1 MARTLRT
8 LLAAAILGTAGL
20 FATAA
25 EAREFPIGSITYEA
39 RPEREV
45 INLSGRD
52 GDIRAMRFE
61 VRQSDVEVLDLR
73 VIYQNGQSEDIR
85 VRQVFKA
92 GTSSRVIDIV
102 NWRRGWVKQ
111 IAITYV
117 PKGPARIVF
126 FGIEG
131 GGINP
136 PPPPPPP
143 PPPGP
148 GSWLRLGCKD
158 VKFLIDHDTLKV
170 GRAEGRFAALRL
182 KVRNAPI
189 EIFNLRVTFGNGS
202 VQDLRVRE
210 MIPPGGISRPIDFN
224 GVNRGIDRV
233 EMIYRALPTFKGT
246 AEVCIDGLER

>member
-1 MARTLRT
+1 MARHLRSFV
-8 LLAAAILGTAGL
+8 AAMLIGASGM

-73 VIYQNGQSEDIR
+73 VTYQNGQSEDIR
-85 VRQVFKA
+85 VRQLFRA

-117 PKGPARIVF
+117 PKGPARLVF

-143 PPPGP
+143 PPGP
-148 GSWLRLGCKD
+148 GAWVRLGCKD
-158 VKFLIDHDTLKV
+158 VKFMIDRDTLKV
-170 GRAEGRFAALRL
+170 GRAEGRFAAVRL

-189 EIFNLRVTFGNGS
+189 EVFNVRVTFGNGAMK
-202 VQDLRVRE
+202 DMPVRE
-210 MIPPGGISRPIDFN
+210 MIPPGGVSRPIDFN
-224 GVNRGIDRV
+224 GSYRGIDRV

-246 AEVCIDGLER
+246 AEVCVDGFDR

>member
-1 MARTLRT
+1 MATPLRT
-8 LLAAAILGTAGL
+8 LLAALIIGAAGMM
-20 FATAA
+20 ATAA

-45 INLSGRD
+45 INLNGRD

-85 VRQVFKA
+85 VRQLFKA

-117 PKGPARIVF
+117 PKGPARLVF

-131 GGINP
+131 GGFNP
-136 PPPPPPP
+136 PPPPPPQ
-143 PPPGP
+143 PGP
-148 GSWLRLGCKD
+148 GSWVRLGCKD
-158 VKFLIDHDTLKV
+158 VKFVIDRDTLKV

-189 EIFNLRVTFGNGS
+189 EIFNVRVTFGNGTMK
-202 VQDLRVRE
+202 DLAVRE
-210 MIPPGGISRPIDFN
+210 LIPPGGVSRVIDFN
-224 GVNRGIDRV
+224 GSFRGIDRV
-233 EMIYRALPTFKGT
+233 EMIYRALPTFKGF
-246 AEVCIDGLER
+246 AEVCVDGLDR